1 MYSIGWDWRERR
13 GLAELTGYILAAILG
28 VSGLFY
34 VGWAAGLS
42 FPFANEQALARSVI
56 GRRGITRV
64 PSRRAFL
71 YVGVLLFAAATAA
84 FLLGGFGEA
93 VPESKPF
100 LAPVGLLLALI
111 FLVRGVA
118 GVLPAFERAAPEQ
131 PFLTLNRRLYSPL
144 CVLAG
149 TAFLYLTLALP
160 NWQARLS
167 QLFG

>member
-1 MYSIGWDWRERR
+1 M
-13 GLAELTGYILAAILG
+13 AELTGNLLAAVLG
-28 VSGLFY
+28 VAGLFY
-34 VGWAAGLS
+34 LGWAAGLS

-71 YVGVLLFAAATAA
+71 YLAVLLFAAALAA
-84 FLLGGFGEA
+84 HLLGGFGEN
-93 VPESKPF
+93 VPQSKPF
-100 LAPVGLLLALI
+100 LAPVGLLLAAT

-118 GVLPAFERAAPEQ
+118 GVLPAFERGAPEQ

-144 CVLAG
+144 CVLSGA
-149 TAFLYLTLALP
+149 AFLYLTLALP